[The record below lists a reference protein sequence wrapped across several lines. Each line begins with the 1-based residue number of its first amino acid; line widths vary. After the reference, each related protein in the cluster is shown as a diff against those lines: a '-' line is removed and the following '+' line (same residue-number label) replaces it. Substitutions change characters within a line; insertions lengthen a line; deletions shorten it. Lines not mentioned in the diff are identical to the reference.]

1 MASIFKRGGA
11 KGRDAIWW
19 IAYSPLPGVRKNV
32 RGCKDKGATEALA
45 KRLETEAWERRKGLV
60 NVKAEAYGAAEAKP
74 LRAHLAD
81 FAKALRG
88 RGNTEKHVAL
98 TQAHVERVLTA
109 AKAERISELSPSRVQ
124 AALATLR
131 GEGRGLTTCNH
142 ALRAVKSFGKW
153 LVRDGR
159 AAEDA
164 LAYMAAFNTATDVR
178 HRRRALS
185 EAELALL
192 VSAAEAG
199 PERFALSGRDR
210 AALYTLAVETGLRA
224 NELRSLTPESFA
236 LDADPPVVVVAAG
249 YSKRRRQDEQPIRPD
264 LAARLRAWLVGKAAG
279 VPVFGKLSRTADMVK
294 ADLAA
299 AGLPYETAEG
309 MADFHSLRHSFIS
322 RLVGSGANVK
332 VCQQLARHSTPTLT
346 IGRYAHAG
354 LAERV
359 AALAGL
365 RPVAPELPTHVADPS
380 ARRLPAPPPGGND
393 GHDDALD
400 NRGGEVVVS
409 CCCDDTCPDVAT
421 SGTKTERWLSGLKRR
436 IANPLMG
443 S

>member
-1 MASIFKRGGA
+1 MTVASIFKRGGHRG
-11 KGRDAIWW
+11 KEDIYW
-19 IAYSPLPGVRKNV
+19 IAYSPVRGVRKTL
-32 RGCKDKGATEALA
+32 RGCRDKGATEALA

-60 NVKAEAYGAAEAKP
+60 NPKAEAYGAAEAKP

-81 FAKALRG
+81 FAKALRD
-88 RGNTEKHVAL
+88 RENTEKHVAL
-98 TQAHVERVLTA
+98 TRGHVERVLTA
-109 AKAERISELSPSRVQ
+109 ANVARISELSPSRVQ
-124 AALATLR
+124 DALATLR
-131 GEGRGLTTCNH
+131 AEGRGLTTCNH

-159 AAEDA
+159 AREDA
-164 LAYMAAFNTATDVR
+164 LAYMAAFNAATDVR
-178 HRRRALS
+178 HKRRALS

-199 PERFALSGRDR
+199 PVRFALSGRDR
-210 AALYTLAVETGLRA
+210 AALYCLAVETGLRV
-224 NELRSLTPESFA
+224 NELRSLTPESFRLA
-236 LDADPPVVVVAAG
+236 ADPPFVIVAAG

-264 LAARLRAWLVGKAAG
+264 LAARLGVWLAGKPAG

-309 MADFHSLRHSFIS
+309 VADFHSLRHSFIS

-354 LAERV
+354 VAERV

-365 RPVAPELPTHVADPS
+365 RPVAPELSTRVAESS
-380 ARRLPAPPPGGND
+380 ARRLPEPPPSGND
-393 GHDDALD
+393 GHKDALD
-400 NRGGEVVVS
+400 NRGEAVVVS
-409 CCCDDTCPDVAT
+409 CCAADTWPDVST
-421 SGTKTERWLSGLKRR
+421 SGTETERCLSGLKER
-436 IANPLMG
+436 IANPL
-443 S
+443 